1 MYGDNT
7 MKTKTILGA
16 LAAVTLLA
24 GVAAAQPAEAR
35 CWSNGYEW
43 HCWHPYHSGWHYH
56 WYYHWWHR

>member
-1 MYGDNT
+1 M

-35 CWSNGYEW
+35 WWSNGYTW
-43 HCWHPYHSGWHYH
+43 HYWHPDNDNHHWQWHYH
-56 WYYHWWHR
+56 YSYRWSR